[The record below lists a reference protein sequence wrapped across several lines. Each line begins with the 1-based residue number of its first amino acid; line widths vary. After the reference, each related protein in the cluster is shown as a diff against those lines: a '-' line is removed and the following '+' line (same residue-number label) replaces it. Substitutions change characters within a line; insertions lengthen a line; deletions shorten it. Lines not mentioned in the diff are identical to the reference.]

1 MTQERDIFK
10 AIHSQRAIR
19 KLKADSIPNEIVNTL
34 LEAAIRAPSGANQQT
49 WKFLII
55 RDSKVKTSI
64 GSYYSKAWELA
75 YGDSATVTLNIDSKV
90 KSSAAYL
97 ADHLDQAPVLIL
109 ACVEHDGSK
118 LTLTRGSSIYPAVQ
132 NILLAARAL
141 GIGSVLT
148 TLHRR
153 YEKEIKHLLG
163 IPENV
168 DIAAILPIGY
178 PTGEESY
185 GPSKRKP
192 VIEVSYNEKWG
203 ITRTD

>member
-1 MTQERDIFK
+1 MTQEKDIFK
-10 AIHSQRAIR
+10 AMHSQRAIR
-19 KLKADSIPNEIVNTL
+19 KLKNDCISNEIVNTL
-34 LEAAIRAPSGANQQT
+34 LEAAIRAPSGSNQQN
-49 WKFLII
+49 WKFVVI

-64 GSYYSKAWELA
+64 GAYYSKAWELA
-75 YGDSATVTLNIDSKV
+75 YGDSATVTRNIDSKV

-97 ADHLDQAPVLIL
+97 ADHLDQAPVLIM
-109 ACVEHDGSK
+109 ACVQHDGSK
-118 LTLTRGSSIYPAVQ
+118 ETLTRGSSIYPAVQ

-163 IPENV
+163 IPDNV
-168 DIAAILPIGY
+168 DTAALLPIGY
-178 PTGEESY
+178 PSGEESY

-192 VIEVSYNEKWG
+192 VNKVSYNEKWG
-203 ITRTD
+203 IARTY